1 MQKDTT
7 NLCLY
12 GRARHH
18 HNSYKIRGIYYVRSW
33 MTSVKNTIEEFGLSN
48 SVIFYEGSSIG
59 FFGVR
64 VSKWCSPPNG
74 PPLN

>member
-33 MTSVKNTIEEFGLSN
+33 ISSVKNSIE
-48 SVIFYEGSSIG
+48 IG
-59 FFGVR
+59 AIRKKKEDIIYVYLA
-64 VSKWCSPPNG
+64 SWWPNPKSG
-74 PPLN
+74 PPTH